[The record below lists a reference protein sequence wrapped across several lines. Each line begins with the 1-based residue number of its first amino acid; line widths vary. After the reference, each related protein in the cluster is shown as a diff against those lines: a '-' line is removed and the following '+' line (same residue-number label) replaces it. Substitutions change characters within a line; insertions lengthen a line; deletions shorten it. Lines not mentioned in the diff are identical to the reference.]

1 MFWKRATEIGAL
13 AAVIGSFA
21 LSLAFKIYL
30 PEMPFMDRVGVVF
43 LLCLGLGVVV
53 SLLQRPSSDERIV
66 DLAGVS
72 FRTGAGFNIGAVA
85 ITATLI
91 FLYAFY
97 W

>member
-1 MFWKRATEIGAL
+1 
-13 AAVIGSFA
+13 
-21 LSLAFKIYL
+21 
-30 PEMPFMDRVGVVF
+30 MDRVGVVF
-43 LLCLGLGVVV
+43 LLCLGLGVVT
-53 SLLQRPSSDERIV
+53 SFLQRPASDGHVV

-85 ITATLI
+85 ITAALI